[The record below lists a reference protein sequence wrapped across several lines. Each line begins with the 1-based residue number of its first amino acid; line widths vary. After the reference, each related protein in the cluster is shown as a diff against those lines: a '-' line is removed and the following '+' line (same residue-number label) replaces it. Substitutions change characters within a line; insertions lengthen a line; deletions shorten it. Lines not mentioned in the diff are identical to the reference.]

1 MPAGFPNLSEN
12 SMSAKPLLVVGS
24 KNYSSWSLRPW
35 LLLRV
40 GGVDFEESVLPLDT
54 PEFYARIREYSPT
67 GRVPVLHDGAVCV
80 WDSLAIA
87 EYANERW
94 LGGCGWPADVA
105 ARALARSISAEMH
118 SGFAALRSELSMNC
132 RKRVKNHPASVE
144 ARADIARI
152 KAIWREA
159 RARHG
164 KGGPFLFGA
173 FGIADAMYAPVVLR
187 FESYDV
193 ALDPPERAYADA
205 ILALPALHEWLAAT
219 VNEPLAPLHEQAK

>member
-1 MPAGFPNLSEN
+1 MSTNLV
-12 SMSAKPLLVVGS
+12 LVIGS

-35 LLLRV
+35 LVLHAFGIAFDEIL
-40 GGVDFEESVLPLDT
+40 LPLDV
-54 PEFYARIREYSPT
+54 PEFYARIRDYSPT
-67 GRVPVLHDGAVCV
+67 GRVPVLQDGDVRV

-94 LGGCGWPADVA
+94 LDGRGWPADMA

-118 SGFAALRSELSMNC
+118 SGFAALRNELPMNC
-132 RKRVKNHPASVE
+132 RKRVKNHPASKD
-144 ARADIARI
+144 AQADIARV

-159 RARHG
+159 RARFG
-164 KGGPFLFGA
+164 KDGPFLFGA

-193 ALDPPERAYADA
+193 ALDPVERAYADA
-205 ILALPALHEWLAAT
+205 ILALPALRDWLAAT

>member
-1 MPAGFPNLSEN
+1 MPANPI
-12 SMSAKPLLVVGS
+12 LVVGS

-35 LLLRV
+35 LLLSV
-40 GGVDFEESVLPLDT
+40 FGVAFDEILLPLDT
-54 PEFYARIREYSPT
+54 PEFYQRIRDYSPT
-67 GRVPVLHDGAVCV
+67 GRVPVLHDGDVRV

-94 LGGCGWPADVA
+94 LGGRGWPADAA

-118 SGFAALRSELSMNC
+118 SGFAALRTELPMNC
-132 RKRVKNHPASVE
+132 RKRVANHPMSPE

-152 KAIWREA
+152 KAIWRET
-159 RARHG
+159 RERFG

-187 FESYDV
+187 FESYGV
-193 ALDPPERAYADA
+193 VLDPVERTYADA
-205 ILALPALHEWLAAT
+205 ILALPALRDWLAAT